1 MSAVLAFFSDPPL
14 QKVAELNAP
23 LAETLR
29 WNQVW
34 QYFGQ
39 SGARNIFHKKKTIG
53 SESMGV
59 VSCSALLQSKYKSTI
74 MSQRLSLGI

>member
-1 MSAVLAFFSDPPL
+1 MSAVLSFFSDPPL
-14 QKVAELNAP
+14 QKFAELNAP

-34 QYFGQ
+34 QYFCQ
-39 SGARNIFHKKKTIG
+39 SRAKNIFHKKKTLG

-59 VSCSALLQSKYKSTI
+59 VSYNALFL
-74 MSQRLSLGI
+74 